1 MRTLILVAL
10 AVTCSAFSVVLIRYE
25 NRQVYLDVRA
35 AEIKRDHINEEW
47 GKLQLES
54 ATWSLHSLVA
64 MEARRELEMVPP
76 APGDIVVVR
85 LEPSR

>member
-1 MRTLILVAL
+1 VRIIIIAVL
-10 AVTCSAFSVVLIRYE
+10 AVTCSAFAVVLVRYE
-25 NRQVYLDVRA
+25 NRQVYLDVRE
-35 AEIKRDHINEEW
+35 AEVQRDRLNEEW

-76 APGDIVVVR
+76 APSDIVVVR
-85 LEPSR
+85 LEASR